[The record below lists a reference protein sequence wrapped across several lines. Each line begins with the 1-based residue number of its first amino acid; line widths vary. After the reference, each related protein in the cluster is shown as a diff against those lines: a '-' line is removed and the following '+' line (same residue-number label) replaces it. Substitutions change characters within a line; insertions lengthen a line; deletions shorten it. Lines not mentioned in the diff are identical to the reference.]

1 MTVTLESLRKSIGK
15 KKVNTQAFAWLADFE
30 RASGDLDTSL
40 ERIDG
45 GLTLYPGDLAAHL
58 VRTKI
63 LFEKGDFEACIEECA
78 KVLKMDPFCLSAQKR
93 MGDAYDKVEKIN
105 ERNQCYRKVHDM
117 DPLDQFWKDEYDA
130 VVAAAAVAAGTEL
143 ADADLS
149 MPGLGGQDAGSIDF
163 SMGEE
168 APFFEKSPE
177 DASQP
182 EEKGPKFGSGFEYVN
197 EQPAEESAETAT
209 AAPETN
215 DFEAM
220 ASEADD
226 PFAALSALIP
236 DSDAGDEAAMDSLQ
250 ASLDSAMESIG
261 ADEPSEP
268 EVFPADDDISGNDVN
283 SAMSNFFGVDDDLEP
298 EEPAAPASPFSNLN
312 LSAGID
318 DEPAAAANADKVFSA
333 PAAEDKPQ
341 SVDDAFGAIFGEDEL
356 PEEPAAFQKSAESES
371 APAAEDKP
379 QSVDDA
385 FGSIFGE
392 DELPEEPAA
401 FQKSAE
407 SEPAPAAEDK
417 PQSVDDAFGSIFGE
431 DELPEEP
438 AAFQKSAESEP
449 APTAEDKPQSVD
461 DAFGSIFGEDEL
473 PEEPAVFQK
482 SAEQEKPAS
491 EELTEPATEELAEP
505 AADELTLAGDWSPFQ
520 KSAEVESAPAD
531 APPAEESSDSV
542 GGAIDSI
549 FGAEDDLPEESGLFQ
564 KSADVSMN
572 LTGNTLAEETLDVA
586 EPSVAEPA
594 AELADDLEMP
604 AAEKAAEWTVE
615 PTAEP
620 AAEQTVEPADEPAFE
635 PSADL
640 EMPTEETKEVEN
652 SVGNAFSSIFGED
665 DDLPQE
671 NPTVAGEAEAPSAEP
686 VAEVDAPVAETPAE
700 EPVASAE
707 SFSETASDFEKE
719 MGGAFDSLF
728 GSDEENTGAAVEEEN
743 VPTESLEEDLDKSFD
758 NLFGEEK
765 AETPAPAAETA
776 APKPDYDNLE
786 SEMSSAFKGLFESDD
801 DDLPEEKPSNKGI
814 DFLMS
819 GDSDDEVSAGLIK
832 DPSATLDNVNADM
845 DASQNTR
852 TMAEIFLEQGVY
864 DKALEIYQCLA
875 QKDPENKELQ
885 ERLDQVR
892 ALYNEKFGG

>member
-177 DASQP
+177 DAGQP

-356 PEEPAAFQKSAESES
+356 PEEPA
-371 APAAEDKP
+371 
-379 QSVDDA
+379 
-385 FGSIFGE
+385 
-392 DELPEEPAA
+392 
-401 FQKSAE
+401 
-407 SEPAPAAEDK
+407 
-417 PQSVDDAFGSIFGE
+417 
-431 DELPEEP
+431 
-438 AAFQKSAESEP
+438 
-449 APTAEDKPQSVD
+449 
-461 DAFGSIFGEDEL
+461 
-473 PEEPAVFQK
+473 VFQK

-520 KSAEVESAPAD
+520 KSAEVESA
-531 APPAEESSDSV
+531 PAEESSDSV

-640 EMPTEETKEVEN
+640 EMPTEETKEVEK

-686 VAEVDAPVAETPAE
+686 DAEVDAPVAETPAE

-758 NLFGEEK
+758 NLFGEDK

-852 TMAEIFLEQGVY
+852 TMAEIYLEQGVY
-864 DKALEIYQCLA
+864 DKALEIYQDLA
-875 QKDPENKELQ
+875 LKDPENKEIQ

>member
-15 KKVNTQAFAWLADFE
+15 KKVNSQAFAWLADFE
-30 RASGDLDTSL
+30 RESGDLDTSL

-63 LFEKGDFEACIEECA
+63 LFEKENYEGCIEECA
-78 KVLKMDPFCLSAQKR
+78 RALKIDPFCLSAQKR
-93 MGDAYDKVEKIN
+93 MGDAYDKLEKIN

-117 DPLDQFWKDEYDA
+117 DPLDQFWKDEYDI
-130 VVAAAAVAAGTEL
+130 VVAATAAAAGADL
-143 ADADLS
+143 ADVDLS
-149 MPGLGGQDAGSIDF
+149 MPGLETEDAASAANL

-168 APFFEKSPE
+168 APFFEKSPD
-177 DASQP
+177 DAGQP

-197 EQPAEESAETAT
+197 EESPATAT
-209 AAPETN
+209 EPSAPETTA
-215 DFEAM
+215 FESLA
-220 ASEADD
+220 AEAGNADD

-236 DSDAGDEAAMDSLQ
+236 DADAGDEAAMDSLQ

-261 ADEPSEP
+261 ADEPTAP

-312 LSAGID
+312 LSANID
-318 DEPAAAANADKVFSA
+318 DEPAAAENANKVFSA
-333 PAAEDKPQ
+333 PAEEDKPQ

-356 PEEPAAFQKSAESES
+356 PEEPAAFQKSAESAP

-438 AAFQKSAESEP
+438 AAFQKSAESDVSTA
-449 APTAEDKPQSVD
+449 APTD
-461 DAFGSIFGEDEL
+461 
-473 PEEPAVFQK
+473 
-482 SAEQEKPAS
+482 
-491 EELTEPATEELAEP
+491 ELAEP

-520 KSAEVESAPAD
+520 KSAEVEQPASEAPAATED
-531 APPAEESSDSV
+531 TSDSV
-542 GGAIDSI
+542 GGAFDSI

-564 KSADVSMN
+564 KSADASMN
-572 LTGNTLAEETLDVA
+572 LTSDTPAEETLDVE
-586 EPSVAEPA
+586 EPSVVEPA
-594 AELADDLEMP
+594 AEP
-604 AAEKAAEWTVE
+604 SAEWSV
-615 PTAEP
+615 EP
-620 AAEQTVEPADEPAFE
+620 AAEPAVEPA
-635 PSADL
+635 ADL
-640 EMPTEETKEVEN
+640 EMPVDETKEMES
-652 SVGNAFSSIFGED
+652 SVGNAFSSIFGDD
-665 DDLPQE
+665 DDLPLE
-671 NPTVAGEAEAPSAEP
+671 EPAPAAEVSVAEP
-686 VAEVDAPVAETPAE
+686 VAEEPADDLVAE
-700 EPVASAE
+700 EPAVEPAASAE
-707 SFSETASDFEKE
+707 TFSETASDFEKE

-728 GSDEENTGAAVEEEN
+728 GNEEENTGAAVEEESI
-743 VPTESLEEDLDKSFD
+743 PTESLEAGLDKSFD
-758 NLFGEEK
+758 SLFGEEK
-765 AETPAPAAETA
+765 DEPVAPQAEAPAS
-776 APKPDYDNLE
+776 KPDFDNLE
-786 SEMSSAFKGLFESDD
+786 SEVSGAFKGLFESDD
-801 DDLPEEKPSNKGI
+801 DDLPEEKPSNKGV

-852 TMAEIFLEQGVY
+852 TMAEIYLEQGVY
-864 DKALEIYQCLA
+864 DKALEIYQDLA
-875 QKDPENKELQ
+875 QKDPENKELS

-892 ALYNEKFGG
+892 KIYNEKFGG

>member
-15 KKVNTQAFAWLADFE
+15 KKVNSQAFAWLADFE
-30 RASGDLDTSL
+30 RESGDLDTSL

-63 LFEKGDFEACIEECA
+63 LFEKENYEGCIEECA
-78 KVLKMDPFCLSAQKR
+78 RALKIDPFCLSAQKR
-93 MGDAYDKVEKIN
+93 MGDAYDKLEKIN

-117 DPLDQFWKDEYDA
+117 DPLDQFWKDEYDI
-130 VVAAAAVAAGTEL
+130 VVAATAAAAGAEL
-143 ADADLS
+143 ADVDLS
-149 MPGLGGQDAGSIDF
+149 MPGLETEDAASAANL

-168 APFFEKSPE
+168 APFFEKSPD
-177 DASQP
+177 DAGQP

-197 EQPAEESAETAT
+197 EESPATAT
-209 AAPETN
+209 EPSAPETTA
-215 DFEAM
+215 FESLAAE
-220 ASEADD
+220 ASDADD

-236 DSDAGDEAAMDSLQ
+236 DSDGGDEAAMDSLQ

-261 ADEPSEP
+261 AEEPTAP

-312 LSAGID
+312 LSANID
-318 DEPAAAANADKVFSA
+318 DEPAAAENANKVFSA
-333 PAAEDKPQ
+333 PAEEDKPQ

-356 PEEPAAFQKSAESES
+356 PEEPAAFQKSAESAPAPAAEDKPQSVDDAFGSIFGEDELPEEPATFQKSAES
-371 APAAEDKP
+371 EPAPAAEDKP

-438 AAFQKSAESEP
+438 AAFQKSAESDVSTA
-449 APTAEDKPQSVD
+449 APTD
-461 DAFGSIFGEDEL
+461 
-473 PEEPAVFQK
+473 
-482 SAEQEKPAS
+482 
-491 EELTEPATEELAEP
+491 ELAEP

-520 KSAEVESAPAD
+520 KSAEVEQPASEAPAATED
-531 APPAEESSDSV
+531 TSDSV
-542 GGAIDSI
+542 GGAFDSI

-564 KSADVSMN
+564 KSADASMN
-572 LTGNTLAEETLDVA
+572 LTSDTPAEETLDVE
-586 EPSVAEPA
+586 EPSVVEPA
-594 AELADDLEMP
+594 AEP
-604 AAEKAAEWTVE
+604 SAEWSV
-615 PTAEP
+615 EP
-620 AAEQTVEPADEPAFE
+620 AAEPAVEPAAEPAVE
-635 PSADL
+635 PAADL
-640 EMPTEETKEVEN
+640 EMPVDETKEMES
-652 SVGNAFSSIFGED
+652 SVGNAFSSIFGDD
-665 DDLPQE
+665 DDLPPE
-671 NPTVAGEAEAPSAEP
+671 EPAPAAEVSVAEP
-686 VAEVDAPVAETPAE
+686 VAEEPADDLVAE
-700 EPVASAE
+700 EPAVEPAASAE
-707 SFSETASDFEKE
+707 TFSETASDFEKE

-728 GSDEENTGAAVEEEN
+728 GNEEENTGAAVEEESI
-743 VPTESLEEDLDKSFD
+743 PTESLEAGLDKSFD
-758 NLFGEEK
+758 SLFGEEK
-765 AETPAPAAETA
+765 DQPVAPQAEAPAS
-776 APKPDYDNLE
+776 KPDFDNLE
-786 SEMSSAFKGLFESDD
+786 SEVSGAFKGLFESDD
-801 DDLPEEKPSNKGI
+801 DDLPEEKPSNKGV

-852 TMAEIFLEQGVY
+852 TMAEIYLEQGVY
-864 DKALEIYQCLA
+864 DKALEIYQDLA
-875 QKDPENKELQ
+875 QKDPENKELS

-892 ALYNEKFGG
+892 KIYNEKFGG

>member
-15 KKVNTQAFAWLADFE
+15 KKVNSQAFAWLADFE
-30 RASGDLDTSL
+30 RESGDLDTSL

-58 VRTKI
+58 VRTRI
-63 LFEKGDFEACIEECA
+63 LFEKENYEGCIEECA

-93 MGDAYDKVEKIN
+93 MGDAYDKLEKVN

-117 DPLDQFWKDEYDA
+117 DPLDQFWKDEYDV
-130 VVAAAAVAAGTEL
+130 VVAAAAATAGVEL
-143 ADADLS
+143 GEMDLS
-149 MPGLGGQDAGSIDF
+149 MPGLETADAGSSSEF
-163 SMGEE
+163 SLGND

-177 DASQP
+177 ESGVP
-182 EEKGPKFGSGFEYVN
+182 EEKGPKFGSGFEYLN
-197 EQPAEESAETAT
+197 EEPAASDAGT
-209 AAPETN
+209 AADVATEDGSSTPETN
-215 DFEAM
+215 AFEAL
-220 ASEADD
+220 AGDADD

-250 ASLDSAMESIG
+250 ASLDSAMESIS
-261 ADEPSEP
+261 AEEPSAP
-268 EVFPADDDISGNDVN
+268 EVFPADDDISGGDVN

-318 DEPAAAANADKVFSA
+318 DEPAAAENANKVFSA
-333 PAAEDKPQ
+333 PAE
-341 SVDDAFGAIFGEDEL
+341 
-356 PEEPAAFQKSAESES
+356 
-371 APAAEDKP
+371 EDKP

-438 AAFQKSAESEP
+438 AVFQKSADASATVASEKPAEVEP
-449 APTAEDKPQSVD
+449 AVEESAPAAEDKPQSVD

-482 SAEQEKPAS
+482 SAEVAAPAETVTPAQE
-491 EELTEPATEELAEP
+491 EPAEP
-505 AADELTLAGDWSPFQ
+505 AEDELKLAGDWSPFQ
-520 KSAEVESAPAD
+520 KSAEVEQPAAD
-531 APPAEESSDSV
+531 VAAPAEESSDSV
-542 GGAIDSI
+542 GGAFDSI

-572 LTGNTLAEETLDVA
+572 LTGETPAEETLDVVEPAA
-586 EPSVAEPA
+586 EPATQSDTGFEMPAAEPA
-594 AELADDLEMP
+594 AEPAADLEMP
-604 AAEKAAEWTVE
+604 AAEWS
-615 PTAEP
+615 
-620 AAEQTVEPADEPAFE
+620 VEPA
-635 PSADL
+635 ADL
-640 EMPTEETKEVEN
+640 EMPAEENKEVES
-652 SVGNAFSSIFGED
+652 SVGNAFSSIFGD
-665 DDLPQE
+665 DDELPQE
-671 NPTVAGEAEAPSAEP
+671 DLEANEKTEEAVA
-686 VAEVDAPVAETPAE
+686 APVEEAGTPAVELPAETPA
-700 EPVASAE
+700 ANAE
-707 SFSETASDFEKE
+707 SFSASAGDFEKE

-728 GSDEENTGAAVEEEN
+728 GNEEENTGAAVEEEAI
-743 VPTESLEEDLDKSFD
+743 PTESLEAGLDKSFD
-758 NLFGEEK
+758 SLFGEEK
-765 AETPAPAAETA
+765 EEPAASQVEPPA
-776 APKPDYDNLE
+776 SKPDFDNLE
-786 SEMSSAFKGLFESDD
+786 SEVSGAFKGLFESD
-801 DDLPEEKPSNKGI
+801 DDLPEEKPSNKGV

-832 DPSATLDNVNADM
+832 DPSATLDNVNADL

-852 TMAEIFLEQGVY
+852 TMAEIYLEQGVY
-864 DKALEIYQCLA
+864 DKALEIYQDLA
-875 QKDPENKELQ
+875 QKDPENSELQ

-892 ALYNEKFGG
+892 KLYDEKFGG